1 MKDTPNNLGSQADS
15 LYELRAKRLKLDR
28 EVKELKSQETQL
40 QKEMIDAL
48 IDQSL
53 TGARGNLATVSIN
66 PSTVGTVVDWSAVE
80 KFIFEKKMFFL
91 MQKRISIPAYLEAL
105 DKLGGVPGIEP
116 IVKNKLSI
124 TRSKK

>member
-1 MKDTPNNLGSQADS
+1 MKGTPNNLGSQADS
-15 LYELRAKRLKLDR
+15 LYELRAKRLTLER

-48 IDQSL
+48 IGQSL

-66 PSTVGTVVDWSAVE
+66 PATVGSVVDWSAVE
-80 KFIFEKKMFFL
+80 KFVFEKKMFYL
-91 MQKRISIPAYLEAL
+91 LQKRISNLAYLEL
-105 DKLGGVPGIEP
+105 LERSGGVPGIEP
-116 IVKNKLSI
+116 IVVNKLSI